1 MRLYIDLSC
10 VNRVIDDQSQER
22 IRLETEREQN
32 FSIPTEFHDL
42 VAFAVAVGDP
52 DIVFFVDVDAVR
64 KYEPAPKLRRYLP
77 EESNLMIGAR
87 FEPAQELAPHLSKI
101 QMAPSGSMPIA
112 LVWPNFLP
120 SGSLA
125 QPSSR

>member
-1 MRLYIDLSC
+1 VVTADGRLNVSDALPATA
-10 VNRVIDDQSQER
+10 RFA
-22 IRLETEREQN
+22 EREQN

-42 VAFAVAVGDP
+42 VAFAVFAVTVGDP

-101 QMAPSGSMPIA
+101 QMPPSGSMPMA
-112 LVWPNFLP
+112 LV
-120 SGSLA
+120 
-125 QPSSR
+125 